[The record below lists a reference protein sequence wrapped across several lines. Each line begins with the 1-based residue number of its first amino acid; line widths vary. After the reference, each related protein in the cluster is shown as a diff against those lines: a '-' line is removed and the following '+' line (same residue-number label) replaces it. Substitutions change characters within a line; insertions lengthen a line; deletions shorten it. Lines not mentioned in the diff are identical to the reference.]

1 MQIQELQSRRKRL
14 TVVSIRHRN
23 PFPRRLET
31 DLTNY
36 DFGGTV
42 VYVIIVGA
50 GEVGRS
56 IAANLED
63 THDVALVDRDGDVT
77 EELTYSLDV
86 LTIRGDGTDLETLRE
101 AGLEQAGLVIAC
113 TDNDETNAVVCGAA
127 KATGD
132 VFTIAR
138 VRRRTLLETWQGSKG
153 AFGVDFMVCTDL
165 LTAQAIFRISGL
177 PSAHDV
183 DTFAGGLIRM
193 AEFDIPVDSPIAD
206 RTVREADCYDSLTFA
221 AIFRDDEMVVTR
233 GDTVIQAGDR
243 VVVIGSPTSIND
255 FANEVAMTPEEAEE
269 VVIVGAS
276 EIGFQTAREFED
288 HGFRPRLIERDHG
301 RAREVAESL
310 PNTMVMESDATN
322 QEFLAREHVGE
333 ADVVIA
339 ALDSDE
345 KNLLVSLLADRLG
358 VDRTVAI
365 IENPEYADLFETV
378 GVDVAIN
385 PREETAEE
393 IIRFTRTDN
402 TEKIAMLEHDRAE
415 VIEIEVDSESVL
427 VGREI
432 VDATNDL
439 PEGVVIGAISR
450 DGAHITPRGSTVV
463 QSGDHVIIFVAADAL
478 DEVIKVI

>member
-1 MQIQELQSRRKRL
+1 M
-14 TVVSIRHRN
+14 
-23 PFPRRLET
+23 
-31 DLTNY
+31 
-36 DFGGTV
+36 
-42 VYVIIVGA
+42 YVIIVGA

-63 THDVALVDRDGDVT
+63 GHDVAVIDQDADLV

-127 KATGD
+127 KATSE

-138 VRRRTLLETWQGSKG
+138 VRRRTLLETWQGSQG

-193 AEFDIPVDSPIAD
+193 AEFDIATDSPIAD
-206 RTVREADCYDSLTFA
+206 RTVSEADCYDSLTFA

-233 GDTVIQAGDR
+233 GDTVIRGGDR
-243 VVVIGSPTSIND
+243 VVVIGSPESINE
-255 FANEVAMTPEEAEE
+255 FADEVACTPDEAEE

-288 HGFRPRLIERDHG
+288 HGFRPRLIERDPD
-301 RAREVAESL
+301 RAREVAEAL

-322 QEFLAREHVGE
+322 SEFLAREHVGE

-393 IIRFTRTDN
+393 IVRFTRTDN
-402 TEKIAMLEHDRAE
+402 TEKVAMLEHDRAE
-415 VIEIEVDSESVL
+415 VIEIEVGEESVL
-427 VGREI
+427 VGRNI
-432 VDATNDL
+432 AAAMNDL
-439 PEGVVIGAISR
+439 PDGVVIGAISR
-450 DGAHITPRGSTVV
+450 GGEHITPRGSTTV
-463 QSGDHVIIFVAADAL
+463 QPGDHVIVFVDATAL
-478 DEVIKVI
+478 DEVVELI

>member
-1 MQIQELQSRRKRL
+1 M
-14 TVVSIRHRN
+14 
-23 PFPRRLET
+23 
-31 DLTNY
+31 
-36 DFGGTV
+36 
-42 VYVIIVGA
+42 YVIIVGA

-63 THDVALVDRDGDVT
+63 GHDVVVIDRDADVVD
-77 EELTYSLDV
+77 ELTYSLDV
-86 LTIRGDGTDLETLRE
+86 LTIRGDGTDLDILRE

-127 KATGD
+127 KAAGD

-138 VRRRTLLETWQGSKG
+138 VRRRTLLETWQGSQG

-165 LTAQAIFRISGL
+165 LTARAIFRISGL

-183 DTFAGGLIRM
+183 DTFAGGLVRM
-193 AEFDIPVDSPIAD
+193 AEFDIPTDSPIVD
-206 RTVREADCYDSLTFA
+206 LTVSEADCYDSLTFA
-221 AIFRDDEMVVTR
+221 AIFRDDEMIVTR
-233 GDTVIQAGDR
+233 GDTHIRAGDR
-243 VVVIGSPTSIND
+243 VVVIGSPESINE
-255 FANEVAMTPEEAEE
+255 FADEVATKPDDAEE
-269 VVIVGAS
+269 VVIVGGS
-276 EIGFQTAREFED
+276 EVGYQAAREFED
-288 HGFRPRLIERDHG
+288 HGFRPRLIERDHE
-301 RAREVAESL
+301 RAREIAESL

-322 QEFLAREHVGE
+322 SEFLAREHVGE
-333 ADVVIA
+333 ADVVVA

-378 GVDVAIN
+378 GIDVAIN

-415 VIEIEVDSESVL
+415 VIEIEVGPESAL
-427 VGREI
+427 AGREI
-432 VDATNDL
+432 VDATDDL
-439 PEGVVIGAISR
+439 PDGVVIGAISR
-450 DGAHITPRGSTVV
+450 SGDHITPRGSTVI
-463 QSGDHVIIFVAADAL
+463 QPGDHVIVFVDATIL
-478 DEVIKVI
+478 DDVLELI